1 MAANFTP
8 HQADAA
14 RLGVQLV
21 PTNAA
26 SLSTS
31 STPMPPS
38 ISSTPMPPCAPTGCS
53 SSSSGQQQPPQPPQ
67 PWQWQWQPPALHS
80 PPPQPTAQPGAVVGA
95 TQARGHQAGDHQG
108 DQGRS
113 REIKG
118 GQGDHYAWAPP
129 AQDQIRQQDQI
140 GSTGLPNMV
149 LGWELPPPPAP
160 PPPSLTPYQAAL
172 LDQVQKEGQA
182 KVQAA
187 QARLQAH
194 ASACKRSPRRGAG
207 ACKCSPRRRLLV
219 SPQARLQA
227 HQASGQPMP
236 YPAVST
242 MLGNS
247 ANGDDGLI
255 GDLSIGPHGEP

>member
-1 MAANFTP
+1 MAANCTP

-26 SLSTS
+26 SSSTS
-31 STPMPPS
+31 STPLPPT

-53 SSSSGQQQPPQPPQ
+53 SSSNGQQQPQQPQQ
-67 PWQWQWQPPALHS
+67 PWQWQWQPLALHS
-80 PPPQPTAQPGAVVGA
+80 PPLEPTAQPGALVGA
-95 TQARGHQAGDHQG
+95 NQARGHQAGDHQG

-113 REIKG
+113 REVKG

-140 GSTGLPNMV
+140 GPTGLPNMV
-149 LGWELPPPPAP
+149 LGWELPPPPVP
-160 PPPSLTPYQAAL
+160 PPPALTPYQAAL

-182 KVQAA
+182 K
-187 QARLQAH
+187 
-194 ASACKRSPRRGAG
+194 
-207 ACKCSPRRRLLV
+207 
-219 SPQARLQA
+219 ARLQA

-236 YPAVST
+236 YPAAST

-255 GDLSIGPHGEP
+255 GDLSIGPHGKP

>member
-1 MAANFTP
+1 MAADCTP

-26 SLSTS
+26 SSSTS

-53 SSSSGQQQPPQPPQ
+53 SSSSGQQQPPQPQQ
-67 PWQWQWQPPALHS
+67 PWQWRWQPPALHS

-95 TQARGHQAGDHQG
+95 NQARGHQAGDHQG
-108 DQGRS
+108 DQGRYG
-113 REIKG
+113 EIKG
-118 GQGDHYAWAPP
+118 AQGDHYARAPP

-140 GSTGLPNMV
+140 GPTGLPNMV
-149 LGWELPPPPAP
+149 LGWELPPPPVP
-160 PPPSLTPYQAAL
+160 PPPALTPYQAAL

-194 ASACKRSPRRGAG
+194 ASAHHGA
-207 ACKCSPRRRLLV
+207 A
-219 SPQARLQA
+219 QA
-227 HQASGQPMP
+227 HASAHHGAASSSPHRHGCRRIKPQ
-236 YPAVST
+236 
-242 MLGNS
+242 GNQCPT
-247 ANGDDGLI
+247 L
-255 GDLSIGPHGEP
+255 LSRLC

>member
-1 MAANFTP
+1 MAADCTP

-26 SLSTS
+26 SSSTS

-53 SSSSGQQQPPQPPQ
+53 SSSSGQQQPPQPQQPQQPQQ

-95 TQARGHQAGDHQG
+95 NQARGHQAGDLQG

-118 GQGDHYAWAPP
+118 DQAGHYAWAPP

-140 GSTGLPNMV
+140 GPTGLPNMV

-194 ASACKRSPRRGAG
+194 ASAHHGAAQAHACAHHGASSSSPHRRG
-207 ACKCSPRRRLLV
+207 CRRIRPQGNRCPTLLSRLC
-219 SPQARLQA
+219 
-227 HQASGQPMP
+227 
-236 YPAVST
+236 
-242 MLGNS
+242 
-247 ANGDDGLI
+247 
-255 GDLSIGPHGEP
+255 

>member
-1 MAANFTP
+1 MTGMAANFTP

-118 GQGDHYAWAPP
+118 DQADHYAWAPP
-129 AQDQIRQQDQI
+129 AQDQIRQL
-140 GSTGLPNMV
+140 GPTGLPNMV
-149 LGWELPPPPAP
+149 LGWELPPPPVP
-160 PPPSLTPYQAAL
+160 PPPALTPYQAAL

-194 ASACKRSPRRGAG
+194 ASAHHGAAQAHASAHHGAASSSPHRRG
-207 ACKCSPRRRLLV
+207 CRRIRPQGNRCPTLLSRLC
-219 SPQARLQA
+219 
-227 HQASGQPMP
+227 
-236 YPAVST
+236 
-242 MLGNS
+242 
-247 ANGDDGLI
+247 
-255 GDLSIGPHGEP
+255 

>member
-1 MAANFTP
+1 
-8 HQADAA
+8 
-14 RLGVQLV
+14 V

-26 SLSTS
+26 SSSTS

-80 PPPQPTAQPGAVVGA
+80 PPPQPTAQPGALVGA

-118 GQGDHYAWAPP
+118 DQGDHYAWAPP

-140 GSTGLPNMV
+140 GPTGLPNMV
-149 LGWELPPPPAP
+149 LGWELPPPPVP
-160 PPPSLTPYQAAL
+160 PPPALTPYQAAL

-194 ASACKRSPRRGAG
+194 ASAHHGAAQAHASAHHGAASRLPTGAAAG
-207 ACKCSPRRRLLV
+207 ASGLRATDALPCCLDYVRQLCQWRRRIDRRPLDRP
-219 SPQARLQA
+219 SW
-227 HQASGQPMP
+227 
-236 YPAVST
+236 
-242 MLGNS
+242 
-247 ANGDDGLI
+247 
-255 GDLSIGPHGEP
+255 

>member
-1 MAANFTP
+1 
-8 HQADAA
+8 
-14 RLGVQLV
+14 
-21 PTNAA
+21 
-26 SLSTS
+26 
-31 STPMPPS
+31 
-38 ISSTPMPPCAPTGCS
+38 
-53 SSSSGQQQPPQPPQ
+53 
-67 PWQWQWQPPALHS
+67 
-80 PPPQPTAQPGAVVGA
+80 
-95 TQARGHQAGDHQG
+95 
-108 DQGRS
+108 
-113 REIKG
+113 
-118 GQGDHYAWAPP
+118 
-129 AQDQIRQQDQI
+129 
-140 GSTGLPNMV
+140 MV
-149 LGWELPPPPAP
+149 LGWELPPPPVP
-160 PPPSLTPYQAAL
+160 PPPALTPYQAAL

-194 ASACKRSPRRGAG
+194 ASAHHGAAQARLQACKRSPRRGAGAAAGACKRSPRRGAG

>member
-1 MAANFTP
+1 
-8 HQADAA
+8 
-14 RLGVQLV
+14 
-21 PTNAA
+21 
-26 SLSTS
+26 
-31 STPMPPS
+31 
-38 ISSTPMPPCAPTGCS
+38 MPPCASTGCS
-53 SSSSGQQQPPQPPQ
+53 SSSSGQQQPPQ

-95 TQARGHQAGDHQG
+95 NQARGHQAGDHQG

-140 GSTGLPNMV
+140 GPTGLPNMV
-149 LGWELPPPPAP
+149 LGWELPPPPVP
-160 PPPSLTPYQAAL
+160 PPPALTPYQAAL

-194 ASACKRSPRRGAG
+194 ASAHHGA
-207 ACKCSPRRRLLV
+207 A
-219 SPQARLQA
+219 QARLQA
-227 HQASGQPMP
+227 HASAHHGAAQARLQAHASAHHGAAQAHASAHHGAASSSPHRRGCRRIRP
-236 YPAVST
+236 Q
-242 MLGNS
+242 GNRCPT
-247 ANGDDGLI
+247 L
-255 GDLSIGPHGEP
+255 LSRLC